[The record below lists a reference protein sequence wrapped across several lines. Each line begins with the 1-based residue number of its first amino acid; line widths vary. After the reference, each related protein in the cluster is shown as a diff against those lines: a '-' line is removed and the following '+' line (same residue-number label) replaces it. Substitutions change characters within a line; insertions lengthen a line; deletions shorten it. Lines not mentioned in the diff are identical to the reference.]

1 MKSTRPVSR
10 QIQGTEDSF
19 ETLRH
24 AFQARLES
32 ERLYFVTLSAAL
44 ARAEENPAL
53 IFQDLQFR
61 AHRLQ
66 GGAAIFEESEV
77 AEAAGVL
84 EHAAVQAAQSRAGNT
99 DARVRSA
106 LRSLVSLMGRYHS
119 EPAVAEN

>member
-1 MKSTRPVSR
+1 MGSTRPVSR
-10 QIQGTEDSF
+10 QIQEADDSF

-24 AFQARLES
+24 AFHARLGSES
-32 ERLYFVTLSAAL
+32 VYFVTLSAAL

-77 AEAAGVL
+77 AQAAGVL
-84 EHAAVQAAQSRAGNT
+84 EHAAAQAAQSRAANT
-99 DARVRSA
+99 DEGVRSA
-106 LRSLVSLMGRYHS
+106 LQSLVSLMNRYHA
-119 EPAVAEN
+119 EPTVMEN